1 MAKKAADKKKWTRA
15 ELDRIRG
22 QAEDLYINKGYS
34 LKQIA
39 ADWDVSEQSLIKW
52 KKGRTGEKNWDERK
66 IFNELTPVKLREVLL
81 SEALSI
87 AQGKDPSLKAD
98 ALSKVMAAI
107 DKLDSTVNPR
117 VISSVFISFNNW
129 LVDIDPVKANEFTK
143 FEKMFLQYAIS
154 NYQ

>member
-1 MAKKAADKKKWTRA
+1 MAKKGDGKKAWTRK
-15 ELDRIRG
+15 ELERIRG
-22 QAEDLYINKGYS
+22 MAEDMYINKGYS
-34 LKQIA
+34 VKQIVS
-39 ADWDVSEQSLIKW
+39 DWDISEQTLVKW
-52 KKGRTGEKNWDERK
+52 KKGRKDEKSWDERK

-87 AQGKDPSLKAD
+87 AQGNDPSLKAD

-143 FEKMFLQYAIS
+143 FEKMFLQYSIS